1 VTPPQGATS
10 AAIEAYRRA
19 IGAGVDRQV
28 ALEVALAKPR
38 ASYPGQAEW
47 TLRSWLTGD
56 LAEAGDVA
64 GTSAVKT
71 APLGARS

>member
-1 VTPPQGATS
+1 MTQPQGTTL
-10 AAIEAYRRA
+10 AAIEAPA
-19 IGAGVDRQV
+19 GGSAGVNREI
-28 ALEVALAKPR
+28 ALEVALAKLR

-64 GTSAVKT
+64 GTSADKT